1 MGETT
6 NSTATA
12 EVPELTVNITVKGEY
27 LPPPEIVFD
36 DVVVEVFEEE
46 EENYIGKIDE
56 SDNEYFEPVISK
68 TSVKAEVIVEVEPEI
83 SKSSGSPFGVLGDTG
98 GITSIVIGGIII
110 MVSVLLLYKK
120 QIRKVERE
128 VRKEELKNQVLLR
141 DESSMFVGGDAYRS
155 SNEAMRNL
163 RVTMSN
169 TPFMS
174 SQGFHTISTASMV
187 SDAGSQISQPTSMND
202 SRFDESSRG
211 VVGAH
216 FVDPSTSHQASE
228 KAEYMWRSQVRR
240 HNSAASVNVN
250 ITSSSE
256 ENISRPQAH
265 ASFSTN
271 QMTDVDNDNS
281 DEEAGYA
288 GSSSSSAD
296 DSTSTEQLI
305 HSSFHQS
312 RLLDPVTECLDVDED
327 DDVDSNASSDV
338 EPGEN
343 CNIQNGDFSQ
353 QIMSVPEIEIDN
365 DNDASSASS
374 VLSSMLDPLSEIEP
388 GEHAGM
394 QY

>member
-68 TSVKAEVIVEVEPEI
+68 ILVKAEVIVEVEPEI

-163 RVTMSN
+163 RVTMSSLSRAN
-169 TPFMS
+169 FS
-174 SQGFHTISTASMV
+174 SPRLSF
-187 SDAGSQISQPTSMND
+187 
-202 SRFDESSRG
+202 
-211 VVGAH
+211 
-216 FVDPSTSHQASE
+216 
-228 KAEYMWRSQVRR
+228 YM
-240 HNSAASVNVN
+240 HLH
-250 ITSSSE
+250 
-256 ENISRPQAH
+256 PQ
-265 ASFSTN
+265 TCW
-271 QMTDVDNDNS
+271 
-281 DEEAGYA
+281 
-288 GSSSSSAD
+288 
-296 DSTSTEQLI
+296 I
-305 HSSFHQS
+305 HLSI
-312 RLLDPVTECLDVDED
+312 
-327 DDVDSNASSDV
+327 
-338 EPGEN
+338 EP
-343 CNIQNGDFSQ
+343 DFS
-353 QIMSVPEIEIDN
+353 I
-365 DNDASSASS
+365 
-374 VLSSMLDPLSEIEP
+374 LLCGPLFQPFEFVSCK
-388 GEHAGM
+388 AAKR
-394 QY
+394 